1 MAGEAKNLLTR
12 TLATA
17 PRDEMQ
23 LYVVYNGRDY
33 RIQLDTLLSLI
44 TKARLGIELVDNVP
58 DMDKPISTAMA
69 NALQSKANADSVVT
83 KVEWEL
89 FIQQFSG
96 MMTPAELNLIIQ
108 NLQAAISSKTTAQE
122 TATAINTALAP
133 ISLALV
139 QMQGD
144 ISTLKQAAGSYATK
158 VELQAAIDHFTTEV
172 ARLDTA
178 LSQYIISNDNRVQ
191 ALEQRVKYL
200 EDNGLQFGP
209 NQW

>member
-1 MAGEAKNLLTR
+1 VAGEAKNLLTR

-58 DMDKPISTAMA
+58 DMNKPISTAMA

>member
-58 DMDKPISTAMA
+58 DMNKPISTAMA

-83 KVEWEL
+83 KAEWEL

-96 MMTPAELNLIIQ
+96 MMTPAELDAIIQ

-133 ISLALV
+133 VSLALV

-144 ISTLKQAAGSYATK
+144 ITALKQAGGTYATK
-158 VELQAAIDHFTTEV
+158 VELQAAVDHFTTEV

-178 LSQYIISNDNRVQ
+178 LSQYIVSNDNRVQ

>member
-69 NALQSKANADSVVT
+69 NALQSKANTDSVVS
-83 KVEWEL
+83 KAEWEL

-122 TATAINTALAP
+122 TATAINTALSP

>member
-58 DMDKPISTAMA
+58 DMNKPISTAMA